1 MTFARLFEAAT
12 GALRTPDREKAAAP
26 VITSAPKWTFDAET
40 AASWTDIVSRSIP
53 QHDDMRELTAALA
66 SRFSQDDTWIVD
78 LGCSLGESLDGIIRR
93 RGPRN
98 RYMGIDNSVPMLDAA
113 RKRLAVEID
122 AGLVDLRTLDL
133 RSEYPRVKNSVTL
146 SVLTLQFI
154 PTEYRQAIIQ
164 RVYNELLPGGAF
176 LLVEKILGSG
186 EKIDSAMVSRYI
198 SHHLENGYSE
208 EELRQRR
215 RALEGI
221 SVPIT
226 GDWNEV
232 LLRSAGFREID
243 TFWRWLNFSGWI
255 AVK

>member
-1 MTFARLFEAAT
+1 MTFTRLFEAAT
-12 GALRTPDREKAAAP
+12 GALRTPAREKAP
-26 VITSAPKWTFDAET
+26 VTSERKWTFDEEI
-40 AASWTDIVSRSIP
+40 AAAWPDILSRSIP
-53 QHDDMRELTAALA
+53 QYEDMRELTASLA
-66 SRFSQDDTWIVD
+66 AKFAQDNTWILD
-78 LGCSLGESLDGIIRR
+78 LGCSLGEALDGIIRR

-113 RKRLAVEID
+113 RTRLATEIE

-133 RSEYPRVKNSVTL
+133 RSEYPHVKSSVTL

-176 LLVEKILGSG
+176 LLVEKIIGSG
-186 EKIDSAMVSRYI
+186 ERLDSAMVERYI
-198 SHHLENGYSE
+198 SLHLANGYSE

-226 GDWNEV
+226 GDWNAV

-255 AVK
+255 AIK